1 MSTARVSDARRAAP
15 TPAPA
20 PDPMAPAPFR
30 VRRVSRDTHDTVTI
44 ELEPPHDR
52 VPSGSAAGPRFAP
65 GQFNMLYVFGLGEV
79 PISISG
85 DPAEPDALV
94 HTVRAVGAV
103 TRALRGLRRGAVVG
117 VRGPYGSA
125 WPVDEAAGH
134 DVVIMA
140 GGIGLAPLRP
150 AIYHLLARR
159 DRYGK
164 VVLLYGARTPADL
177 LYTRQLE
184 RWRGRFDA
192 QIEVTVDAAPPGTWL
207 GHVGVA
213 GTLLPRAEFDASRA
227 VALVCGPEV
236 MMRFAIADLRH
247 RGLAPEQIYLSM
259 ERNMRCAI
267 GLCGHCQFG
276 PTFVCKD
283 GPVFRYDRLAPFLGV
298 REF

>member
-1 MSTARVSDARRAAP
+1 
-15 TPAPA
+15 
-20 PDPMAPAPFR
+20 MAPAPFR

-52 VPSGSAAGPRFAP
+52 VLSGSAAGPRFAP

>member
-1 MSTARVSDARRAAP
+1 
-15 TPAPA
+15 
-20 PDPMAPAPFR
+20 MAPAPYR

-65 GQFNMLYVFGLGEV
+65 GQFNMLYMFGLGEV